1 MAINDMLPYTHDL
14 ALQTL
19 RSQQR
24 INEKIAEEKHKT
36 SAEYA
41 IAVIISEARK
51 FEAKLDDDHEV
62 GARLSSFGSSVLIHI
77 RTLSAENPNIV
88 IIDGVN
94 ENNEPVRLVQH
105 VNQLSALFVAVKKL
119 KEAPHRIGF

>member
-1 MAINDMLPYTHDL
+1 MQMKDIIPYTNSAMDQ
-14 ALQTL
+14 AQKI
-19 RSQQR
+19 QQR
-24 INEKIAEEKHKT
+24 MAEEKHKS

-41 IAVIISEARK
+41 ISVIISEARK
-51 FEAKLDDDHEV
+51 FEAKLDEDHEV

-88 IIDGVN
+88 IIDGLN

-105 VNQLSALFVAVKKL
+105 FSQLSTLFVAVKKL
-119 KEAPHRIGF
+119 KETPHRIGF